1 MDINQIILIAIIVL
15 IGIILVFGTYFLIV
29 YFHNR
34 KHEKKMDTIFNP
46 NNLVE
51 EESLMNYMDEKKN
64 LDFAKET
71 KENKNTFLTESD
83 NFEGIRENI
92 QISNREQSANP
103 FGIDMTKRTKDNT
116 PILSE
121 EDKSQNKFIH

>member
-1 MDINQIILIAIIVL
+1 
-15 IGIILVFGTYFLIV
+15 
-29 YFHNR
+29 
-34 KHEKKMDTIFNP
+34 
-46 NNLVE
+46 
-51 EESLMNYMDEKKN
+51 MDEKKN

-71 KENKNTFLTESD
+71 KENKNIFLTEND

-116 PILSE
+116 PIVSE